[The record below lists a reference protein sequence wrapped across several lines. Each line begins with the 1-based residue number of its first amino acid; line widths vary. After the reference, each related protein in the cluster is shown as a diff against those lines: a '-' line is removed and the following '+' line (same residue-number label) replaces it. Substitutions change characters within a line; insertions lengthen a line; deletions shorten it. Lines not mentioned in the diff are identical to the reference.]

1 MSLEGDE
8 LQQFINS
15 TNNQSIDYHSDT
27 KLSEEEAIKYIKIL
41 KKISEFPRR
50 YNQCCIIG
58 TCDTYYQSLIMFP
71 CCGYNHGACE
81 TCLKDYFT
89 SIGVTCPMC
98 RSNMMENIPVLQPQK
113 RLNLDFGLSPN
124 EETHFFQN
132 KKHAEI
138 GHYTGH
144 EVLINNSNATVSFKK
159 ATFCMK
165 VNIPKKNKSNPSEN
179 RKELVFYKN
188 INLKTQKK
196 FMEFVIW
203 YQERY
208 TNNKFDNEDILWN
221 LICKMTYKFKE
232 ISTLLKK
239 EFQTKNYIKLYDNF
253 IDSLYN
259 LSKEYL
265 KTNNNNNN
273 VNNVNEIN
281 LPYYNLLS

>member
-1 MSLEGDE
+1 
-8 LQQFINS
+8 
-15 TNNQSIDYHSDT
+15 
-27 KLSEEEAIKYIKIL
+27 
-41 KKISEFPRR
+41 
-50 YNQCCIIG
+50 
-58 TCDTYYQSLIMFP
+58 
-71 CCGYNHGACE
+71 
-81 TCLKDYFT
+81 
-89 SIGVTCPMC
+89 
-98 RSNMMENIPVLQPQK
+98 
-113 RLNLDFGLSPN
+113 
-124 EETHFFQN
+124 
-132 KKHAEI
+132 
-138 GHYTGH
+138 
-144 EVLINNSNATVSFKK
+144 
-159 ATFCMK
+159 MK

-265 KTNNNNNN
+265 KTNNNN
-273 VNNVNEIN
+273 VNDVNEIN